1 MATLKVQFEPIQYV
15 ANLLSI
21 SNQRSE
27 GPDPVDVCQGD
38 FSGAYYCLRGMDLRE
53 TANEFGSHSLRGSA
67 EFHVQARRHPS
78 TQEAISGPVG
88 RRLAVNIMIRQM
100 EWLCALYYALKD
112 KGMSPEEAVAL
123 VEQVGLEVYRPVA
136 SDLFQFSRLRSA
148 KRSTRVTW
156 LLGLMTRYFFS
167 SPFIHR
173 PIPATGGYSFDV
185 TRCPLANYFS
195 DRGVPELTPHAACN
209 LDYAAAGVFGVDLLR
224 TQTIAGGADH
234 CDFRWR
240 FPDEAA
246 G

>member
-1 MATLKVQFEPIQYV
+1 MNSGLILYV
-15 ANLLSI
+15 AAPNFTFKRGAIPQLRKRFPD
-21 SNQRSE
+21 QWEDVWRSTCE
-27 GPDPVDVCQGD
+27 WQSRLAPSRP
-38 FSGAYYCLRGMDLRE
+38 R
-53 TANEFGSHSLRGSA
+53 HSA
-67 EFHVQARRHPS
+67 
-78 TQEAISGPVG
+78 
-88 RRLAVNIMIRQM
+88 AVNIMIRQM